1 MMKDQILSLEK
12 KLFQFKYMSDRKWLE
27 EIIHDHFK
35 ECGKSGC
42 FFDKKQTISSLIEF
56 TEDRR
61 IDIYNFEYTHIDNNT
76 YMVHYVTKDNQSLS
90 YRTSIWYMENHLKLF
105 YHQASRFQSDKALI
119 KF

>member
-1 MMKDQILSLEK
+1 
-12 KLFQFKYMSDRKWLE
+12 MSDRKWLE

-61 IDIYNFEYTHIDNNT
+61 IDIYNFEYTHIDNE
-76 YMVHYVTKDNQSLS
+76 SL
-90 YRTSIWYMENHLKLF
+90 RI
-105 YHQASRFQSDKALI
+105 AAKANPLSHM
-119 KF
+119 KKSKKQDDSQ